1 MNELD
6 TIRIFLKVAELESFS
21 GAARQLGL
29 PNATVSAAVRQLE
42 QALGTRL
49 LQRTT
54 RRVHPTQEGAAFY
67 TRSRALLG
75 DFDEL
80 RAMFRGDADLLEGRL
95 RIDMSAGLAARIVL
109 PRLGEFMARH
119 PRLLVDLGTSD
130 RRVDVIREGYDCVLR
145 SGALTDS
152 SLVARPLGSYRMVNC
167 ASPAYLQAMGTPR
180 TLDDLRDHRV
190 VHYDAQLGGSAPGW
204 EWFDGERTQFAPV
217 GAALTVNG
225 TAAYEAACV
234 AGLGMIQAPE
244 AGLRERLRDGTLV
257 EVLPDYRPAPMPLS
271 FVYPTRRQVPA
282 RVLAFMD
289 WAQGMLGPYLG

>member
-167 ASPAYLQAMGTPR
+167 ASPGYLQAMGTPR
-180 TLDDLRDHRV
+180 TLDDLSAHRV
-190 VHYDAQLGGSAPGW
+190 VHYDAQLGGSTPGW
-204 EWFDGERTQFAPV
+204 EWFDGERTQYATV

>member
-29 PNATVSAAVRQLE
+29 PNATVSAGVRQLE

-67 TRSRALLG
+67 ARSRALLG
-75 DFDEL
+75 DFDDL

-95 RIDMSAGLAARIVL
+95 RIDMSVGLAARIVL

-119 PRLLVDLGTSD
+119 PRLLIDLGTSD

-145 SGALTDS
+145 SGALDDS
-152 SLVARPLGSYRMVNC
+152 NLVARPLGSYRMVNC

-180 TLDDLRDHRV
+180 TLDDLRAHRV
-190 VHYDAQLGGSAPGW
+190 VHYDAQLGGSTPGW
-204 EWFDGERTQFAPV
+204 EWFDGELTHYAPV

-234 AGLGMIQAPE
+234 AGLGMIQVPE

-257 EVLPDYRPAPMPLS
+257 EVLPDYRPAPMPVS
-271 FVYPTRRQVPA
+271 FIYPTRRQVPA

-289 WAQGMLGPYLG
+289 WAQGVLGPYLS

>member
-29 PNATVSAAVRQLE
+29 PNATVSAAIRQLE
-42 QALGTRL
+42 QTLGTRL

-167 ASPAYLQAMGTPR
+167 ASPAYLQTMGTPR
-180 TLDDLRDHRV
+180 TLDDLVRHRV

-204 EWFDGERTQFAPV
+204 EWFDGERTQYAAV

-257 EVLPDYRPAPMPLS
+257 EVLPDYRPAPMPVA

-282 RVLAFMD
+282 RVLAFMQ
-289 WAQGMLGPYLG
+289 WAQEMLGPYLS

>member
-145 SGALTDS
+145 SGPLTDS

-167 ASPAYLQAMGTPR
+167 ASPAYLQAMGMPR
-180 TLDDLRDHRV
+180 TLDDLSAHRV
-190 VHYDAQLGGSAPGW
+190 VHYDAQLGGSAPCW

-282 RVLAFMD
+282 RVLAFME
-289 WAQGMLGPYLG
+289 WAQGMLGPYLR

>member
-145 SGALTDS
+145 SGPLADS

-167 ASPAYLQAMGTPR
+167 ASPAYLQTMGTPR
-180 TLDDLRDHRV
+180 TLDDLVRHRV

-204 EWFDGERTQFAPV
+204 EWFDGERTQYAAV

-289 WAQGMLGPYLG
+289 WAQGMLGPYLS

>member
-80 RAMFRGDADLLEGRL
+80 RAMFRGNADLLEGRL

-180 TLDDLRDHRV
+180 TLDDLSDHRV

-204 EWFDGERTQFAPV
+204 EWFDGERTQYAPV

>member
-42 QALGTRL
+42 QTLGTRL

-119 PRLLVDLGTSD
+119 PRLLIDLGTSD

-145 SGALTDS
+145 SGPLTDS

-167 ASPAYLQAMGTPR
+167 ASPAYLKAMGRPR
-180 TLDDLRDHRV
+180 TLDDLRAHRV

-257 EVLPDYRPAPMPLS
+257 EVLPDYRPAPMPVS

-282 RVLAFMD
+282 RVLAFME
-289 WAQGMLGPYLG
+289 WAQAMLGPYLS

>member
-42 QALGTRL
+42 QTLGTRL

-145 SGALTDS
+145 SGTLTDS

-167 ASPAYLQAMGTPR
+167 ASPAYLQTMGTPR
-180 TLDDLRDHRV
+180 TLDDLVRHRV

-204 EWFDGERTQFAPV
+204 EWFDGERTQYAAV

-257 EVLPDYRPAPMPLS
+257 EVLADYRPAPMPVS

-282 RVLAFMD
+282 RVLAFME
-289 WAQGMLGPYLG
+289 WAQEMLGPYLV

>member
-180 TLDDLRDHRV
+180 TLDDLSAHRV

>member
-167 ASPAYLQAMGTPR
+167 ASPAYLQAMGMPR
-180 TLDDLRDHRV
+180 TLDDLSAHRV
-190 VHYDAQLGGSAPGW
+190 VHYDAQLGGSTPGW

>member
-145 SGALTDS
+145 SGPLTDS

-167 ASPAYLQAMGTPR
+167 ASPAYLQTMGTPR
-180 TLDDLRDHRV
+180 TLDDLVRHRV

-204 EWFDGERTQFAPV
+204 EWFDGERTQFAAV

-257 EVLPDYRPAPMPLS
+257 EVLPDYRPAPMPVS

-282 RVLAFMD
+282 RVLAFMA
-289 WAQGMLGPYLG
+289 WAQEMLGPYLV

>member
-42 QALGTRL
+42 QTLGTRL

-119 PRLLVDLGTSD
+119 PRLLIDLGTSD

-145 SGALTDS
+145 SGPLTDS

-167 ASPAYLQAMGTPR
+167 ASPAYLQAMGRPR
-180 TLDDLRDHRV
+180 TLDDLRAHRV

-257 EVLPDYRPAPMPLS
+257 EVLPDYRPAPMPVS

-282 RVLAFMD
+282 RVLAFME
-289 WAQGMLGPYLG
+289 WAQAMLGPYLS

>member
-1 MNELD
+1 MNELG

-42 QALGTRL
+42 QTLGTRL

-119 PRLLVDLGTSD
+119 PRLLIDLGTSD

-145 SGALTDS
+145 SGPLTDS

-167 ASPAYLQAMGTPR
+167 ASPAYLQAMGRPR
-180 TLDDLRDHRV
+180 TLDDLRAHRV

-257 EVLPDYRPAPMPLS
+257 EVLPDYRPAPMPVS

-282 RVLAFMD
+282 RVLAFME
-289 WAQGMLGPYLG
+289 WAQAMLGPYLS

>member
-42 QALGTRL
+42 QTLGTRL

-80 RAMFRGDADLLEGRL
+80 RAMFRGNADLLEGRL

-145 SGALTDS
+145 SGTLTDS
-152 SLVARPLGSYRMVNC
+152 SLVARALGSYRMVNC

-180 TLDDLRDHRV
+180 TLDDLSAHRV
-190 VHYDAQLGGSAPGW
+190 VHYDAQLGGSTPGW
-204 EWFDGERTQFAPV
+204 EWFDGERTQYAPV

-244 AGLRERLRDGTLV
+244 AGLRERLREGTLV

-282 RVLAFMD
+282 RVLAFME

>member
-145 SGALTDS
+145 SGPLTDS

-180 TLDDLRDHRV
+180 TLDDLRGHRV
-190 VHYDAQLGGSAPGW
+190 VHYDAQLGGSTPGW

-282 RVLAFMD
+282 RVLAFME